1 MPVCRAPC
9 SIRITPCGARNGHF
23 RARATPSGVARAARH
38 DQIRRVSSLLLR
50 GSTSEAEMT
59 VELKCLAP
67 RPMASLRLLCFPFA
81 GAGIAVF
88 RNWADLLP
96 RHVEPWAAQL
106 PAREDRL
113 REAGYDAWPA
123 LHEDLVSAF
132 NRLPAQPT
140 ALFGHSMGA
149 VMAFELARYLQASGK
164 PAPKHLFVS
173 GRTWPGTGLPQ
184 DHGIDL
190 RDDAGLLAM
199 MEGRYGSLPAS
210 MAHPEIREMAV
221 ETLRSDLRLLDSY
234 QYRPGLPLE
243 NLTERP
249 IDFRRNLP
257 RTLPQN
263 PRGQRASG
271 FDVGG
276 IIQQHERLLGNV
288 GADTIRRALL
298 PGRRIKREQ
307 ARMEERT
314 LPMSVET
321 APVLLFALVGMIL
334 AHREVQVL
342 PVARRLIRL
351 HTGSADL
358 WCQQSSRR

>member
-1 MPVCRAPC
+1 
-9 SIRITPCGARNGHF
+9 
-23 RARATPSGVARAARH
+23 
-38 DQIRRVSSLLLR
+38 
-50 GSTSEAEMT
+50 MT

-81 GAGIAVF
+81 GAGTAVF

-96 RHVEPWAAQL
+96 RHVEPWAVQL

-113 REAGYDAWPA
+113 REAAYNAWPA
-123 LHEDLVSAF
+123 LHAGLVSAF

-173 GRTWPGTGLPQ
+173 GRAWPGTGLPQ

-234 QYRPGLPLE
+234 QYRPGLPLDCPITA
-243 NLTERP
+243 LTGDSDPTTRGGLA
-249 IDFRRNLP
+249 DAW
-257 RTLPQN
+257 RTESSVGFSSEAFAGGHFFLESQRQN
-263 PRGQRASG
+263 VLSLISDRLARG
-271 FDVGG
+271 
-276 IIQQHERLLGNV
+276 
-288 GADTIRRALL
+288 
-298 PGRRIKREQ
+298 
-307 ARMEERT
+307 
-314 LPMSVET
+314 
-321 APVLLFALVGMIL
+321 
-334 AHREVQVL
+334 
-342 PVARRLIRL
+342 
-351 HTGSADL
+351 
-358 WCQQSSRR
+358 